1 MGLGNVFV
9 RSIVREVGR
18 NYGRAISNKL
28 LGDSHSMPIR
38 MVNGGCLGHGSGGKK
53 YKNQLEKI
61 CKTWTIKGP
70 NATFNVAQ
78 NMYKCFFD
86 LVEEAQ
92 GDGEVDVREILDL
105 MENFAAM
112 KPQLKK
118 VYDALIQLDKEEL
131 AKKVDEMD
139 DGIFEFFVELNENFI
154 LPPKP
159 TGWFIGKKK
168 KAWEVHKSI
177 KDNLQKW
184 ADIYKS

>member
-1 MGLGNVFV
+1 
-9 RSIVREVGR
+9 
-18 NYGRAISNKL
+18 
-28 LGDSHSMPIR
+28 MP
-38 MVNGGCLGHGSGGKK
+38 
-53 YKNQLEKI
+53 
-61 CKTWTIKGP
+61 
-70 NATFNVAQ
+70 
-78 NMYKCFFD
+78 
-86 LVEEAQ
+86 
-92 GDGEVDVREILDL
+92 
-105 MENFAAM
+105 
-112 KPQLKK
+112 K